1 MRAIHVRE
9 FGGPEVL
16 TPVEVP
22 DPVPGAGELV
32 VDLAVADVIY
42 LDTLLRAGWGA
53 DYFPRDLPYVPGGG
67 GAGVVSAV
75 GAGVDPSWVGRRV
88 VARSSTGYAERIVAA
103 AGEVVEIPDGLG
115 FREAAAVLHDGVTAL
130 LLARDGAIVKGEWVL
145 VTAAAGGAGSLL
157 VQLARDAGARV
168 AAAARGEK
176 KLDLARELG
185 AEVVVDY
192 SAEDW
197 RQRVRAATGGVDLV
211 FDGVGGALGLAAFE
225 TAAEG
230 GRFITYGTSGG
241 EFTTIDPDLAER
253 RRVRVHN
260 ALEAGPPEQDEVRD
274 VLAQALD
281 LAAKGV
287 ITPRIGA
294 TFPLERAADAHA
306 SLAER
311 ATVGKSLL
319 LVT

>member
-1 MRAIHVRE
+1 AARAANPRPRPRHR
-9 FGGPEVL
+9 GPEVAVD
-16 TPVEVP
+16 TPP
-22 DPVPGAGELV
+22 AH
-32 VDLAVADVIY
+32 
-42 LDTLLRAGWGA
+42 
-53 DYFPRDLPYVPGGG
+53 
-67 GAGVVSAV
+67 
-75 GAGVDPSWVGRRV
+75 GRR
-88 VARSSTGYAERIVAA
+88 RYG
-103 AGEVVEIPDGLG
+103 
-115 FREAAAVLHDGVTAL
+115 
-130 LLARDGAIVKGEWVL
+130 
-145 VTAAAGGAGSLL
+145 
-157 VQLARDAGARV
+157 
-168 AAAARGEK
+168 
-176 KLDLARELG
+176 
-185 AEVVVDY
+185 
-192 SAEDW
+192 
-197 RQRVRAATGGVDLV
+197 AATGGVDLV